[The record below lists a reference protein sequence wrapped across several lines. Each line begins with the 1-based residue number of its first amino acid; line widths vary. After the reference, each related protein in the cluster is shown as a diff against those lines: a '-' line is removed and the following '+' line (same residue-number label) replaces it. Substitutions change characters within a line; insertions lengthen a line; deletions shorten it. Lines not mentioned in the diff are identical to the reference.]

1 MDLNTP
7 SSFSQLLTRYM
18 DRFGDSPPV
27 FGLPEPLAVEVLGLA
42 LKEDRPTPPP
52 PYIA

>member
-1 MDLNTP
+1 MTQP
-7 SSFSQLLTRYM
+7 SDFAQLVARYM

-42 LKEDRPTPPP
+42 LKEGQPAPPQ
-52 PYIA
+52 PYIS